1 MKLNRRRATLSIL
14 ASFSAR
20 SFAAESAPGV
30 TDREILIGQVAA
42 LTGPA
47 AELGIRL
54 RIGMQAYFSAVNA
67 QGGVAG
73 RRIKLVSRDDG
84 YEPDRTAA
92 AARALIGTDRVFALA
107 GSVGTP
113 TGLVLLPILEEA
125 KVPIVGMFTGAQGLR
140 EPMNR
145 NVFHV
150 RATYNDETELI
161 VAHLHDTL
169 GLKKIAVFYQDDAYG
184 RAGLAGVERALTKR
198 QLKPVALGTVERN
211 TVAVDKAIQSILPA
225 APDAIV
231 QISAYKSCA
240 ALIKAAR
247 AKRYAGQFANV
258 SFVGS
263 KALAD
268 ELGAAGR
275 GVIVSQVVPSP
286 FHPRSA
292 VVAEYQQHMTQAG
305 EKTFDFTSLEGYIS
319 ARVLVEGLRRAGQ
332 ALTRDGLI
340 TALETMQNYNMGGY
354 TVDFSPTDHQ
364 GGSLTN
370 LTIIGSDGRFLF

>member
-1 MKLNRRRATLSIL
+1 MAFLLRPNPTQ
-14 ASFSAR
+14 
-20 SFAAESAPGV
+20 GV
-30 TDREILIGQVAA
+30 TDREIVIGQVAA

-47 AELGIRL
+47 AELGLRL
-54 RIGMQAYFSAVNA
+54 RAGMQAYFNALNA
-67 QGGVAG
+67 QGGVNG
-73 RRIKLVSRDDG
+73 RRIKLISRDDG
-84 YEPDRTAA
+84 YEPDRTVVAA
-92 AARALIGTDRVFALA
+92 KALIGTDRVFALA

-113 TGLVLLPILEEA
+113 TGLALLPILDEA

-140 EPMNR
+140 EPLNR

-184 RAGLAGVERALTKR
+184 KAGLAGVERALAKR
-198 QLKPVALGTVERN
+198 QLKPVSLGTVERN
-211 TVAVDKAIQSILPA
+211 TVAIDKALQTILPA

-231 QISAYKSCA
+231 QISAYKASA

-247 AKRYAGQFANV
+247 DKRYPGQFANV

-268 ELGAAGR
+268 ELAKAGR
-275 GVIVSQVVPSP
+275 GVVVSQVVPSP
-286 FHPRSA
+286 FHARSA
-292 VVAEYQQHMTQAG
+292 VVADYQQHMTQAG
-305 EKTFDFTSLEGYIS
+305 DKEFDFTSLEGYIS
-319 ARVLVEGLRRAGQ
+319 ARVLVEGLRRAGPN
-332 ALTRDGLI
+332 LTRDGLI
-340 TALETMQNYNMGGY
+340 TALETMQHYNMGGY

-370 LTIIGSDGRFLF
+370 LTVIGGDGRFLF

>member
-1 MKLNRRRATLSIL
+1 MKLSMRRL
-14 ASFSAR
+14 AAVLLAAFSG
-20 SFAAESAPGV
+20 FAAAADPTPGV

-47 AELGIRL
+47 AELGLRL
-54 RIGMQAYFSAVNA
+54 RAGMQAYFSAINA
-67 QGGVAG
+67 QGGVNG

-84 YEPDRTAA
+84 YEPDRTVVAA
-92 AARALIGTDRVFALA
+92 KALIATDRVFALA

-113 TGLVLLPILEEA
+113 TGLALLPILDEA

-140 EPMNR
+140 EPLNR

-184 RAGLAGVERALTKR
+184 KTGLAGVERALSKR
-198 QLKPVALGTVERN
+198 QLKPVSLGTVERN
-211 TVAVDKAIQSILPA
+211 TVTIDKALQAILPA

-231 QISAYKSCA
+231 QISAYKASA
-240 ALIKAAR
+240 AFVKAAR
-247 AKRYAGQFANV
+247 DKRYPGQFANV

-275 GVIVSQVVPSP
+275 GVVISQVVPSP
-286 FHPRSA
+286 FHARSP
-292 VVAEYQQHMTQAG
+292 VVADYQQHMTQAG
-305 EKTFDFTSLEGYIS
+305 EKTFDFTSLEGYIG
-319 ARVLVEGLRRAGQ
+319 ARVLVEGVRRAGP
-332 ALTRDGLI
+332 ALTRDGLV
-340 TALETMQNYNMGGY
+340 TALESMQNYNMGGY
-354 TVDFSPTDHQ
+354 VVDFSPSDHQ

-370 LTIIGSDGRFLF
+370 LTVIGGDGRFLF

>member
-1 MKLNRRRATLSIL
+1 MNSSRRRVAAILLAAFSGLS
-14 ASFSAR
+14 A
-20 SFAAESAPGV
+20 AAEPTPGV

-47 AELGIRL
+47 AELGLRL
-54 RIGMQAYFSAVNA
+54 RLGMQAYLTAVNA
-67 QGGVAG
+67 QGGVNN

-84 YEPDRTAA
+84 YEPDRTVVAA
-92 AARALIGTDRVFALA
+92 KALIGTDRVFALA

-113 TGLVLLPILEEA
+113 TGLALLPIVDEA
-125 KVPIVGMFTGAQGLR
+125 KVPLIGMFTGAQGLR
-140 EPMNR
+140 EPLNR
-145 NVFHV
+145 NVFHI

-184 RAGLAGVERALTKR
+184 KAGLAGVEKALAKR
-198 QLKPVALGTVERN
+198 KLKPVSLGTVERN
-211 TVAVDKAIQSILPA
+211 TVAIDKAMQSIMPA

-231 QISAYKSCA
+231 QISAYKSSA

-247 AKRYAGQFANV
+247 EKRYPGQFANV

-268 ELGAAGR
+268 ELGTAGR
-275 GVIVSQVVPSP
+275 GVVVSQVVPSP
-286 FHPRSA
+286 FHPRGA
-292 VVAEYQQHMTQAG
+292 VVAEYQQHMAQAG
-305 EKTFDFTSLEGYIS
+305 EKTFDFTSLEGYIT
-319 ARVLVEGLRRAGQ
+319 ARVLVEGLRRAGPS
-332 ALTRDGLI
+332 LTREGLI
-340 TALETMQNYNMGGY
+340 AALETMQNYNMGGY

-370 LTIIGSDGRFLF
+370 LTIIGGDGRFLF